1 MGFEQLAKLRD
12 ELAKKAN
19 AERKQKQAEKQTDRH
34 AADNQAA
41 PAGARDAKAKDAKT
55 RDTRDAKPAHKQSR
69 PARPAGRPEG
79 KSAGGKPAHERA
91 AAKQNPNPVD
101 PVVHTIGKLQKR
113 FPLAFPKNPAPK
125 LALKIGIL
133 EDLLAQAGEL
143 KLTEQEIRD
152 AVSTWCR
159 GSRYWASLTEGAP
172 RVDLNG
178 AATGTVTA
186 ADSAFAR
193 RRSGGRAKP
202 AAKTGEDAAGATDSP
217 SIEGAAAAADAA
229 DAAKAADE
237 PAAPATDDAASENA
251 PASDQTQS

>member
-12 ELAKKAN
+12 QLAKQAN
-19 AERKQKQAEKQTDRH
+19 AQRKQKQASERH
-34 AADNQAA
+34 
-41 PAGARDAKAKDAKT
+41 PSHAGDKDAKAKDTKA
-55 RDTRDAKPAHKQSR
+55 RDAKPAARTADR
-69 PARPAGRPEG
+69 PAAKTGARKPEHARPAAR
-79 KSAGGKPAHERA
+79 
-91 AAKQNPNPVD
+91 QNQNPVD

-125 LALKIGIL
+125 VALKIGIL

-172 RVDLNG
+172 RVDLAG
-178 AATGTVTA
+178 AETGKVTA

-193 RRSGGRAKP
+193 RRSSGGRTRPAKANEEAAA
-202 AAKTGEDAAGATDSP
+202 AAKTGDEDASTAGDK
-217 SIEGAAAAADAA
+217 G
-229 DAAKAADE
+229 
-237 PAAPATDDAASENA
+237 NA
-251 PASDQTQS
+251 PEADQAQG

>member
-19 AERKQKQAEKQTDRH
+19 AERKQKQAEKP
-34 AADNQAA
+34 AADRQAT
-41 PAGARDAKAKDAKT
+41 PSGARDAKAKDVKT
-55 RDTRDAKPAHKQSR
+55 RDARDAKPAHKHTR
-69 PARPAGRPEG
+69 PAKPAGRQD
-79 KSAGGKPAHERA
+79 GKPAHERPERP

-133 EDLLAQAGEL
+133 EDLLAQAADL
-143 KLTEQEIRD
+143 KLTEQEVRD

-178 AATGTVTA
+178 AETGTVTA

-193 RRSGGRAKP
+193 RRSGGRTKP
-202 AAKTGEDAAGATDSP
+202 AAKAGET
-217 SIEGAAAAADAA
+217 AAAVEGAADAA
-229 DAAKAADE
+229 SSDVDEAPKVADE
-237 PAAPATDDAASENA
+237 APAAAAPAANEATDDTQASGQQA
-251 PASDQTQS
+251 QG